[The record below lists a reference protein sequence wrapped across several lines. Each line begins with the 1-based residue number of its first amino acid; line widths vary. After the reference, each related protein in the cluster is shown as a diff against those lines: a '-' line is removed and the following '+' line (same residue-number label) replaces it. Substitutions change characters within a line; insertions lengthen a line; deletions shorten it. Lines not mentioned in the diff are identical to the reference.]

1 MKHWPDQ
8 LSGLRSAQ
16 VADGK
21 LSLVLN
27 NSLAAVEEGR
37 QEILRF
43 IGPVDAMAVNRLEII
58 FEELVTNIIRHGFE
72 KMSGQC
78 IHVMVERGDGA
89 IRLTFEDDG
98 VPFDLLVAA
107 APQTGKSIETVQIG
121 GLGIPL
127 VKKMSSSLAY
137 EALPAVEAMDF
148 CPRNRTIVSVKA

>member
-8 LSGLRSAQ
+8 LSGLRSAH

-21 LSLVLN
+21 LFLVLN

-43 IGPVDAMAVNRLEII
+43 IGPADCMAVNRLEII

-72 KMSGQC
+72 KMSTQC
-78 IHVMVERGDGA
+78 IHVLVERGESA

-98 VPFDLLVAA
+98 VPYDLLAAA
-107 APQTGKSIETVQIG
+107 APQGGRTVETVQIG

-127 VKKMSSSLAY
+127 IKKMSASLAY
-137 EALPAVEAMDF
+137 EALHPAEADSF
-148 CPRNRTIVSVKA
+148 RPRNRTIISVAT